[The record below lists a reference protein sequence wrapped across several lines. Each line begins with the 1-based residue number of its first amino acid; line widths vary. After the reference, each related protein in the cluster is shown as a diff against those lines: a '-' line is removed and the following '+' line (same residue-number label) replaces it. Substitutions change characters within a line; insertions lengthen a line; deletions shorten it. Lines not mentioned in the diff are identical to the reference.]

1 MTADTEILAEL
12 REQTK
17 WLRLL
22 GFRSLRPLITEVLA
36 SERDRLVYELSDG
49 VRTAREL
56 GKLAGVSHPTVLRL
70 WQDWRA
76 LGLCIESTKQPGRA
90 EHLVALSKLGITVP
104 RMGFESQPS
113 EALIDESAE

>member
-1 MTADTEILAEL
+1 MTADSEILAEL

-22 GFRSLRPLITEVLA
+22 GFRSLRPLISEVLT

-56 GKLAGVSHPTVLRL
+56 GKVAGVSHPTVLRL

-76 LGLCIESTKQPGRA
+76 LGLCVESTKQPGRA
-90 EHLVALSKLGITVP
+90 EHLVALSRLGISVP
-104 RMGFESQPS
+104 MAGVDNQRS
-113 EALIDESAE
+113 EALVTEGSE